1 MFSRLTIYN
10 ILVKHV
16 RVLTSVNYN
25 IIQVFSKDQGSKN
38 FDLIMASWEIT
49 EDFLKTTSRVET
61 LSYQSSRQFIEEL
74 LRR

>member
-16 RVLTSVNYN
+16 SVLTSVNYN

-49 EDFLKTTSRVET
+49 EDF
-61 LSYQSSRQFIEEL
+61 
-74 LRR
+74 